1 MDSTNQVFH
10 IKLDSS
16 GRLLIPAEA
25 RERYQIESSDTLVVV
40 DDGRGLRVRTREQ
53 VKAEV
58 QAYFADLAPPDVL
71 LSDEIIRDRRAEPE
85 RD

>member
-1 MDSTNQVFH
+1 MESARQVFH

-16 GRLLIPAEA
+16 GRLLIPSEA
-25 RERYQIESSDTLVVV
+25 RERYQMESSDTLVVV
-40 DDGRGLRVRTREQ
+40 DDGHGLRVRTREQ

-58 QAYFADLAPPDVL
+58 QAYFADLAPADVS
-71 LSDEIIRDRRAEPE
+71 LSDEIIRDRRAEHE